1 MSQELVN
8 DFIDDLI
15 RKWLKTFKSNKN
27 IYSTFKIYTLYP
39 FNEYLTT
46 QILKRI
52 YNIIYNELK
61 TVNRYKF
68 NLFGNLTEML
78 LVPENASRIFRNWSI
93 KLDNGYVCLYR
104 ENISQK
110 LEKINLHWD
119 DCINLAK
126 KCYEQT
132 GFIDD
137 NFMFIFINNDE
148 HNFYSIYVKRDFT
161 NFILSI
167 YNDEIEET
175 IDIGMFN
182 NSLLKTKLL
191 ELMNLGKLD
200 IEITK
205 YDFSKNIYW
214 TVKCDL

>member
-15 RKWLKTFKSNKN
+15 RTWLKTFKTNKN
-27 IYSTFKIYTLYP
+27 IYSAFKIYTLYP
-39 FNEYLTT
+39 FNEYLTN
-46 QILKRI
+46 QIIKRI

-61 TVNRYKF
+61 TVNRYIF

-78 LVPENASRIFRNWSI
+78 LVPENASHFFRNWSI

-104 ENISQK
+104 ENILQK
-110 LEKINLHWD
+110 LEKIKLHWD

-126 KCYEQT
+126 KCYDQT

-137 NFMFIFINNDE
+137 NCMYIFINNNE
-148 HNFYSIYVKRDFT
+148 HDFYSFYVKHDFT

-167 YNDEIEET
+167 YNDEIEELT
-175 IDIGMFN
+175 DIGVYN
-182 NSLLKTKLL
+182 NNLIKTKLL
-191 ELMNLGKLD
+191 DLMSLGKLD

-205 YDFSKNIYW
+205 YDSSKNIYW
-214 TVKCDL
+214 TVKLNL